1 MAGLYKKSL
10 KFTPGTEKFSVHKS
24 LLFWPKE
31 ENHSVSEF
39 SNAKLEHIS
48 KDTHARPEKGNYRLS
63 LVGKETV
70 EVSFFNRLSE
80 ARKTTNCYPEAS
92 VFLPTCKTVSFPTS
106 QHWLRQDRGHL
117 KSVAK
122 AKTMDYLKRF
132 FLIWTFSF
140 FALFAIFA
148 VFAVVFGGA
157 DFSDFLKFVSD
168 IPALIVYIFQSEK
181 ITFFHVALFSPF
193 LVATLD
199 LIAALFQTKSKS
211 QRDLPSAISK
221 EPTP

>member
-1 MAGLYKKSL
+1 
-10 KFTPGTEKFSVHKS
+10 
-24 LLFWPKE
+24 
-31 ENHSVSEF
+31 
-39 SNAKLEHIS
+39 
-48 KDTHARPEKGNYRLS
+48 
-63 LVGKETV
+63 
-70 EVSFFNRLSE
+70 
-80 ARKTTNCYPEAS
+80 
-92 VFLPTCKTVSFPTS
+92 
-106 QHWLRQDRGHL
+106 
-117 KSVAK
+117 
-122 AKTMDYLKRF
+122 MDYLKRF
-132 FLIWTFSF
+132 CLIWTFSF
-140 FALFAIFA
+140 CALFAIFA